1 MTYTLPFIEH
11 TLFILMGNSMHAI
24 LYEKRIFLLFISNVQ
39 INLFSYMISTEF
51 NIWFA
56 VQNLVILNLKN
67 RRALQ
72 SGFSNGPINYQRT
85 LLIAMTWQ
93 KPQWANHLTSLS
105 AVYHLHNPSETTRV
119 CLKLRRFSIFFF
131 SFFFFSFFFGLNFK
145 WLTTSHL

>member
-1 MTYTLPFIEH
+1 MNYIKLFYYNDEEIKNRIRIYELIRITYTLPFIKH

-24 LYEKRIFLLFISNVQ
+24 LYEKRIFLLFISNFQ

-56 VQNLVILNLKN
+56 VQNLVIQNLKN

-85 LLIAMTWQ
+85 LLIAMT
-93 KPQWANHLTSLS
+93 
-105 AVYHLHNPSETTRV
+105 
-119 CLKLRRFSIFFF
+119 
-131 SFFFFSFFFGLNFK
+131 
-145 WLTTSHL
+145 